1 MKMIKFPYFVC
12 CSLLISVWTEAREI
26 FSPVQDIIKINTTDT
41 MATFELHC
49 SHSSTI
55 CRFVL
60 INDDQKTIQADMNL
74 EPKRSYQRHTFDNL
88 EPKCW
93 YRITKLID
101 GNVIE
106 SGRFRTRMQAPS
118 VPKINEL
125 FCLNPNELLVRWSPP
140 IPVHQEGKYSF
151 RIEWWPNTDPNHL
164 YWAVVSIQND
174 SQQVI
179 DPYSVIIR
187 NLSNENYRLQIQSH
201 LFDTEYRY
209 DLFSDFSSNQE
220 FNCIINN
227 DINMDNM
234 EILWLVSIIFLSIFA
249 TLILLL
255 VIWYRYNDFRST
267 KHYDLEHFQKQFQ
280 LNDMDKK

>member
-1 MKMIKFPYFVC
+1 M
-12 CSLLISVWTEAREI
+12 
-26 FSPVQDIIKINTTDT
+26 
-41 MATFELHC
+41 
-49 SHSSTI
+49 
-55 CRFVL
+55 
-60 INDDQKTIQADMNL
+60 
-74 EPKRSYQRHTFDNL
+74 
-88 EPKCW
+88 
-93 YRITKLID
+93 
-101 GNVIE
+101 
-106 SGRFRTRMQAPS
+106 
-118 VPKINEL
+118 
-125 FCLNPNELLVRWSPP
+125 
-140 IPVHQEGKYSF
+140 
-151 RIEWWPNTDPNHL
+151 
-164 YWAVVSIQND
+164 
-174 SQQVI
+174 
-179 DPYSVIIR
+179 IIR